1 MASFPQLFDIWII
14 FNDRRKL
21 CLSGA
26 KDGMIWWRVKWP
38 GPRSSVRLTTWR
50 WSDPD
55 PQILKGKKWSHDELL
70 LRNLLIKIKYLLV
83 KLKYADVFE
92 FLRYILIFNVLWYD
106 ASAVL
111 FIIFLLKIFSMEFRC
126 SLSFLFIIN
135 WLEKP
140 ARTNTKQICKSH
152 TRDLLVW
159 SSQQPQPPNTRLLAE

>member
-1 MASFPQLFDIWII
+1 MLVGNPALPWRVSSFPHCSDIWII
-14 FNDRRKL
+14 FNDKRKL

-83 KLKYADVFE
+83 QLKYAVE
-92 FLRYILIFNVLWYD
+92 FLQYILIFHVLWCYCCVIYNI
-106 ASAVL
+106 SPENLFNGVL
-111 FIIFLLKIFSMEFRC
+111 MQFKFSIYYKLTRETC
-126 SLSFLFIIN
+126 LHKHN
-135 WLEKP
+135 
-140 ARTNTKQICKSH
+140 TN
-152 TRDLLVW
+152 L
-159 SSQQPQPPNTRLLAE
+159 